1 MGIGFRQF
9 GHRRLMGKPTG
20 TQEQHAFIESAGE
33 TSNGFTQHAGTLE
46 TGQRRGDTVDEHRQ
60 NWHLIQPA
68 EQELQW
74 LGEPV
79 VHLHTVRNGKIDPA
93 LHDGMRTGLRQLHR
107 HGQLSCR
114 TAEIT
119 NCRRPNA

>member
-1 MGIGFRQF
+1 MRVRWKPGSGVATP
-9 GHRRLMGKPTG
+9 LMNTG
-20 TQEQHAFIESAGE
+20 R
-33 TSNGFTQHAGTLE
+33 
-46 TGQRRGDTVDEHRQ
+46 TGD
-60 NWHLIQPA
+60 LIQPA

-107 HGQLSCR
+107 HWQLSCR

-119 NCRRPNA
+119 NCRRSNA